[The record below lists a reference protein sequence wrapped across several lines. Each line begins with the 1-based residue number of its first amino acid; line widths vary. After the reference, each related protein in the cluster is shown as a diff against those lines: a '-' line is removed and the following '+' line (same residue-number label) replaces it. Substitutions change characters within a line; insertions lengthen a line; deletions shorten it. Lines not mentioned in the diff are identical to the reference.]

1 MEFCRVFPLLLLLLP
16 LPHPI
21 SDGKSVSTKPSHVDA
36 LFQDYA
42 RRDAPGASVMVIKDG
57 KVLFKK
63 AYGLANL
70 EEKTPCST
78 DTNYRLASL
87 TKQFTAAAV
96 MLLAERKKLSYDA
109 TLTDL
114 FPGFPA
120 YGKQI
125 TVRHL
130 LNHTSGLT
138 DYEDLIPKETTA
150 PLRDAQVLELLKR
163 ERGTYFQPGSKF
175 QYSNS
180 GYALL
185 ALIVEATSHTSF
197 ASFLEENI
205 FKPLGMRDTV
215 AFENGVSVVKRRAYG
230 YWKRADGSGGFVR
243 KDQSLTSSVLGDG
256 GVYSSVEDLYKWDQA
271 LYTDRLLSRA
281 SLAEAFTPGVRINEE
296 GEGYGFGWFTATYR
310 GHGTVWHY
318 GSTTGFRTAI
328 ERFPDER
335 FTVIVLVNRNE
346 ADAHQLARKLVDL
359 YLFDAR

>member
-1 MEFCRVFPLLLLLLP
+1 MGFYRVCLLLLLP
-16 LPHPI
+16 LLHPI
-21 SDGKSVSTKPSHVDA
+21 SDDKPVSTKSSHVDA
-36 LFQDYA
+36 IFREYA
-42 RRDAPGASVMVIKDG
+42 HRGAPGASVMVIRDG

-70 EEKTPCST
+70 EEKTPCAT

-96 MLLAERKKLSYDA
+96 MLLAERRKLSYES
-109 TLTDL
+109 TLADL
-114 FPGFPA
+114 FPGFPD

-138 DYEDLIPKETTA
+138 DYEDLIPAATVT
-150 PLRDAQVLELLKR
+150 PLKDAQVLELLKR
-163 ERGTYFQPGSKF
+163 ERGTYFPPGSKF

-185 ALIVEATSHTSF
+185 ALIVETASRTSF
-197 ASFLEENI
+197 ASFLEQNI

-215 AFENGVSVVKRRAYG
+215 AFEKGISTVRHRAYG
-230 YWKRADGSGGFVR
+230 YWKRADGSGGFER

-256 GVYSSVEDLYKWDQA
+256 GVYSSVEDLYRWDQV

-281 SLAEAFTPGVRINEE
+281 SLREAFTPGVKVNDE
-296 GEGYGFGWFTATYR
+296 GEGYGFGWFVATYR
-310 GHGTVWHY
+310 GLRTVWHY

-346 ADAHQLARKLVDL
+346 ADAHQLARQLVDL
-359 YLFDAR
+359 YLFDGK

>member
-1 MEFCRVFPLLLLLLP
+1 MDFCRVFPLLLP
-16 LPHPI
+16 LP
-21 SDGKSVSTKPSHVDA
+21 
-36 LFQDYA
+36 
-42 RRDAPGASVMVIKDG
+42 SVMVIRDG

-70 EEKTPCST
+70 EEKTPCAT
-78 DTNYRLASL
+78 DTNYRLASV

-96 MLLAERKKLSYDA
+96 MLLVERRKLSYDS

-114 FPGFPA
+114 FPGFPV
-120 YGKQI
+120 YGRRI

-150 PLRDAQVLELLKR
+150 PLKDAQVLELLRR
-163 ERGTYFQPGSKF
+163 ERGTYFPPGSKF

-185 ALIVEATSHTSF
+185 ALVVETVSRTTFAT
-197 ASFLEENI
+197 FLERNI
-205 FKPLGMRDTV
+205 FEPLGMRDTV
-215 AFENGVSVVKRRAYG
+215 AFENGISTVKRRAYG
-230 YWKRADGSGGFVR
+230 YWKRAGGAEGFVR

-256 GVYSSVEDLYKWDQA
+256 GVYSSVEDLYRWDQA

-281 SLAEAFTPGVRINEE
+281 SLAEAFKPGSRINDE

-310 GHGTVWHY
+310 GLRTVWHY

-335 FTVIVLVNRNE
+335 FTAIVLVNRNE

-359 YLFDAR
+359 YLFDGK

>member
-1 MEFCRVFPLLLLLLP
+1 M
-16 LPHPI
+16 I
-21 SDGKSVSTKPSHVDA
+21 DDKSVSKKSSHVDA
-36 LFQDYA
+36 IFREYA
-42 RRDAPGASVMVIKDG
+42 RPDAPGASVMVIRDG

-70 EEKTPCST
+70 EEKTPCAT
-78 DTNYRLASL
+78 NTNYRLASV
-87 TKQFTAAAV
+87 TKQFTAAAI
-96 MLLAERKKLSYDA
+96 MLLVERKKLSYDS

-114 FPGFPA
+114 FPGFPD

-138 DYEDLIPKETTA
+138 DYEDLIPKETSA
-150 PLRDAQVLELLKR
+150 PLKDAQVLELLKR
-163 ERGTYFQPGSKF
+163 ERGTYFPPGSKF
-175 QYSNS
+175 EYSNS

-185 ALIVEATSHTSF
+185 ALVVEAVSRTSF
-197 ASFLEENI
+197 ATFLEKNI
-205 FKPLGMRDTV
+205 FEPLGMRDTV
-215 AFENGVSVVKRRAYG
+215 AFENGISTVKRRAYG
-230 YWKRADGSGGFVR
+230 YWKRADGAGGFVR

-256 GVYSSVEDLYKWDQA
+256 GVYSSVEDLYRWDQS

-281 SLAEAFTPGVRINEE
+281 SLAEAFTPGVKINDE

-310 GHGTVWHY
+310 GLRTVWHY

-328 ERFPDER
+328 ERFPEQR

-346 ADAHQLARKLVDL
+346 ADAHKLAREVVDL
-359 YLFDAR
+359 YLFDGK